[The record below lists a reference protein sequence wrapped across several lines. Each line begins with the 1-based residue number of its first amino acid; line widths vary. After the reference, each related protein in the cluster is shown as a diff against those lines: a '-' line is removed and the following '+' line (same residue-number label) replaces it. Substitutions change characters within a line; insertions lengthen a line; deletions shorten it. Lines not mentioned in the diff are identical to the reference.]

1 MQAQET
7 HILNKRLQDDGLL
20 WSQLIEGDKVGLEM
34 IYRRYSHQ
42 LFRYGMAIKSN
53 RSFIKDCVHELFVDL
68 WKYRKSLK
76 RTDNVKIYLFKSLS
90 NKIVKE
96 VSRDR
101 RIYLDQEI
109 SECETV
115 GLEESVEEKL
125 IVHQFNETL
134 QQRLKGALEEL
145 PVRQREVIQL
155 LFFEKLSY
163 EATSKVL
170 GITVDSSYTLAWKAI
185 SRMKKAILVLVFL
198 IGLSLPG

>member
-1 MQAQET
+1 MQTQEP
-7 HILNKRLQDDGLL
+7 HVLNECLQDDGLL

-53 RSFIKDCVHELFVDL
+53 RSFVKDCVHELFVDL

-101 RIYLDQEI
+101 RIFLDQEI
-109 SECETV
+109 SDCETV

-125 IVHQFNETL
+125 IVHQFNEGL
-134 QQRLKGALEEL
+134 QQRLKVALEEL

-185 SRMKKAILVLVFL
+185 NRMKKAILVFVFL
-198 IGLSLPG
+198 TSLG

>member
-7 HILNKRLQDDGLL
+7 HILNECLQDDGLL
-20 WSQLIEGDKVGLEM
+20 WSQLIEGDKAGLEM

-101 RIYLDQEI
+101 RIFLDQEI

-125 IVHQFNETL
+125 IVHQFNERL
-134 QQRLKGALEEL
+134 QQRLKVALEEL

-185 SRMKKAILVLVFL
+185 SRMKKAILVFVFL
-198 IGLSLPG
+198 IALS

>member
-7 HILNKRLQDDGLL
+7 HILNECLQDEALL
-20 WSQLIEGDKVGLEM
+20 WSQLIEGDKAGLEM

-101 RIYLDQEI
+101 RIFLDQEI
-109 SECETV
+109 SECQTV

-125 IVHQFNETL
+125 IVHQFNERL
-134 QQRLKGALEEL
+134 QQRLKVALEEL

-185 SRMKKAILVLVFL
+185 SRMKKAILVFVFL
-198 IGLSLPG
+198 IALS